1 MKALQS
7 FALTFNQGGIHMNVT
22 LEDTFEERNS
32 YEDFILEI
40 DILYFRIKE
49 RGLVSFHGKNFN
61 VKRRMS
67 SDQLGSMMSSSD
79 FFKVNT
85 DCFVNLK
92 KVQMI
97 QDNRVYFGP
106 KSEDSKSVSI
116 TKLRQNQLK
125 GFLKHDQFERSI
137 EDTLK

>member
-1 MKALQS
+1 
-7 FALTFNQGGIHMNVT
+7 
-22 LEDTFEERNS
+22 
-32 YEDFILEI
+32 
-40 DILYFRIKE
+40 
-49 RGLVSFHGKNFN
+49 
-61 VKRRMS
+61 MS

-85 DCFVNLK
+85 DCFANLK

-106 KSEDSKSVSI
+106 KNENSKSVSI

>member
-1 MKALQS
+1 
-7 FALTFNQGGIHMNVT
+7 MNVT

-32 YEDFILEI
+32 YEDFILVK
-40 DILYFRIKE
+40 DILYFRIKD

-92 KVQMI
+92 MVQMI

-116 TKLRQNQLK
+116 TKLRSNQLK
-125 GFLKHDQFERSI
+125 GFLKHEQFERSI

>member
-1 MKALQS
+1 
-7 FALTFNQGGIHMNVT
+7 
-22 LEDTFEERNS
+22 
-32 YEDFILEI
+32 
-40 DILYFRIKE
+40 
-49 RGLVSFHGKNFN
+49 
-61 VKRRMS
+61 MS

-85 DCFVNLK
+85 DCFANLK

-106 KSEDSKSVSI
+106 KNEDSKSVSI

-125 GFLKHDQFERSI
+125 GFLNHDQFERSI